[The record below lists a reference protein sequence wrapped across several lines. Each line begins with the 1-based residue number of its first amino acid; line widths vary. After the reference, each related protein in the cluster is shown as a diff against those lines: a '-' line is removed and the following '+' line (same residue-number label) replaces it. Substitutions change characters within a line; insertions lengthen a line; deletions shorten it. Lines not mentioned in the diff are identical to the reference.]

1 MDLSNLSA
9 IIFFALLVLLFM
21 VEFGGIFLLR
31 YAKKYRW
38 AVTFYTGKI
47 MLAGSSSD
55 YISRSFAYLRLKQ
68 YELAI
73 QDCDKALARKAD
85 APMAYN
91 NRGAAYFG
99 LKQYREAL
107 QDFNRALA
115 LKSDFAPAFY
125 SRGTLYSETEEYQ
138 LALHDYDRAIALRP
152 KASNFYF
159 NRGVVFIRLKEYE
172 RALQDFEQALVL
184 DPTDYAGY
192 HNRGYVSLHLNSFEQ
207 GSADLLKAW
216 KLHPY
221 VRQGLMI
228 EFCNMCV
235 EKPDLAT
242 AERLEKLAFLDTDPD
257 TDTAYLASVCRGV
270 ALWLRERYEEALI
283 ELEHA
288 LLLKPDSQDAYFW
301 VGMTCASLGRDEEAK
316 QALEHA
322 LALGLPRVLL
332 APLKLLQKQQPA
344 FFDLYANARDS

>member
-1 MDLSNLSA
+1 MDVSNLTTV
-9 IIFFALLVLLFM
+9 IFFAVLLLFFA
-21 VEFGGIFLLR
+21 VEYTGIFLLR

-55 YISRSFAYLRLKQ
+55 YINRSFAYLRLKQ

-107 QDFNRALA
+107 QDFSRALA
-115 LKSDFAPAFY
+115 LKPDFVPAFY

-152 KASNFYF
+152 TVPNFYF
-159 NRGVVFIRLKEYE
+159 NRGVVFIRLKEYQ
-172 RALQDFEQALVL
+172 RALQDFERVLVL

-207 GSADLLKAW
+207 GRADLLKAW
-216 KLHPY
+216 ELHPY
-221 VRQGLMI
+221 VRQGLMV

-242 AERLEKLAFLDTDPD
+242 AERLEKLASLDTDPD
-257 TDTAYLASVCRGV
+257 TDTSYLASVCRGV
-270 ALWLRERYEEALI
+270 ALWLRERQEEALV
-283 ELEHA
+283 ELEQA

-301 VGMTCASLGRDEEAK
+301 VGMACTSLGRDEEAK
-316 QALEHA
+316 QALDHA

-332 APLKLLQKQQPA
+332 APLKLLQEKRTA
-344 FFDLYANARDS
+344 FFELYANIIDS